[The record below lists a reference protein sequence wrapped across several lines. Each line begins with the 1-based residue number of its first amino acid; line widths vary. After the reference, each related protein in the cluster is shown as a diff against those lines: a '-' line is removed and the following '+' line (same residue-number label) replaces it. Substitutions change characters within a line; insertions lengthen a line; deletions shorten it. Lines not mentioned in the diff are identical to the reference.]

1 MLTSFLNSCKIYLY
15 ILWKRKVTKEKIVLF
30 GGKNH
35 EKDSGT
41 CPGNGEKTSDE
52 TATLKIG
59 GIGPTTGGAAIYGQA
74 VKNAAELAVNEINAN
89 GGINGMQVE
98 FMWQD
103 DEHNAEKSVNAYN
116 TLMDKGM
123 QVLVGTV
130 TSAPCIA
137 VVAEAEEDNVFLL
150 TPSGSAVAA
159 IDAPNAF
166 RVCFSDPGQGIGAAD
181 YIKNNNVGSKVA
193 VIYNVS
199 DPYSNGIY
207 EKFAAQASTIG
218 LEIVTAEAFTNDSA
232 TDFSVQIQKV
242 KDSGADLLFLPIYYE
257 AAALI
262 LDQANTAGL
271 DVKYFGCDGL
281 DGVIGQLGDKA
292 SLAEGVMLLTPFA
305 ADATDA
311 KTVAFTAAYKAA
323 YNEIPNQFAADAY
336 DAVYIVKAAIEAAGI
351 TDASIDASDLC
362 DAIVAQMT
370 EIEYDGVTGLMTW
383 SADGEPTK
391 EPKAMV
397 IKDGAYA
404 AM

>member
-1 MLTSFLNSCKIYLY
+1 MKKILA
-15 ILWKRKVTKEKIVLF
+15 LVLVCVLALSMF
-30 GGKNH
+30 ACGGTT
-35 EKDSGT
+35 D
-41 CPGNGEKTSDE
+41 GEQTGDANNNNNE
-52 TATLKIG
+52 ATATLKIG
-59 GIGPTTGGAAIYGQA
+59 GIGPTTGGAAVYGTAVMNAANLA
-74 VKNAAELAVNEINAN
+74 VKEINAA

-103 DEHNAEKSVNAYN
+103 DEHNAEKAVNAYS

-123 QVLVGTV
+123 QVLMGTV

-137 VVAEAEEDNVFLL
+137 VVAEAELDNVFLL
-150 TPSGSAVAA
+150 TPSGSATDAIAA
-159 IDAPNAF
+159 DNAF
-166 RVCFSDPGQGIGAAD
+166 RVCFSDPNQGIGAAD
-181 YIKNNNVGSKVA
+181 YIKNNDLAAKVA

-207 EKFAAQASTIG
+207 EKFNAQANAVG
-218 LEIVTAEAFTNDSA
+218 LEIVCAEAFTNDSA

-262 LDQANTAGL
+262 LDQANSAGL
-271 DVKYFGCDGL
+271 DVKFFGCDGL

-292 SLAEGVMLLTPFA
+292 ALAEGVMLLTPFA
-305 ADATDA
+305 ADATDD
-311 KTVAFTAAYKAA
+311 KTVAFTAAYKAE
-323 YNEIPNQFAADAY
+323 YNGEIPNQFAADAY
-336 DAVYIVKAAIEAAGI
+336 DAIYIIKEAIEAAGI
-351 TDASIDASDLC
+351 TDANIDASDLC
-362 DAIVAQMT
+362 DAIVEQMLKL
-370 EIEYDGVTGLMTW
+370 EFDGVTGKMTW

-397 IKDGAYA
+397 ITNGSYA

>member
-1 MLTSFLNSCKIYLY
+1 MKKILA
-15 ILWKRKVTKEKIVLF
+15 LVLVMVLAATMF
-30 GGKNH
+30 VACG
-35 EKDSGT
+35 EKDTEG
-41 CPGNGEKTSDE
+41 

-59 GIGPTTGGAAIYGQA
+59 GIGPTTGGAAIYGTA
-74 VKNAAELAVNEINAN
+74 VMNAAQLAVEEINAN
-89 GGINGMQVE
+89 GGINGMTVE
-98 FMWQD
+98 FLWQD
-103 DEHNAEKSVNAYN
+103 DEHNAEKAVNAYN

-137 VVAEAEEDNVFLL
+137 VVAEAEEDNIFML

-207 EKFAAQASTIG
+207 EKFAAQANAIG
-218 LEIVTAEAFTNDSA
+218 LEIVAAEAFTNDSA

-262 LDQANTAGL
+262 LDQANNAGL
-271 DVKYFGCDGL
+271 NVKYFGCDGL

-292 SLAEGVMLLTPFA
+292 NLAEGVMLLTPFA
-305 ADATDA
+305 ADATDD

-323 YNEIPNQFAADAY
+323 YNGEIPNQFAADAY

-351 TDASIDASDLC
+351 TDASISASDLC

-370 EIEYDGVTGLMTW
+370 KIEYDGVTGLMTW

-397 IKDGAYA
+397 IKNGAYA

>member
-1 MLTSFLNSCKIYLY
+1 MYKDRDEKMYFYLEERIMKKILAF
-15 ILWKRKVTKEKIVLF
+15 VLVMVLAATMF
-30 GGKNH
+30 VACG
-35 EKDSGT
+35 EKDT
-41 CPGNGEKTSDE
+41 EGN
-52 TATLKIG
+52 ATLKIG
-59 GIGPTTGGAAIYGQA
+59 GIGPTTGGAAIYGTA
-74 VKNAAELAVNEINAN
+74 VMKAAQLAVEEINAN
-89 GGINGMQVE
+89 GGINGMTVE

-103 DEHNAEKSVNAYN
+103 DEHNAEKAVNAYN

-123 QVLVGTV
+123 QILVGTV

-137 VVAEAEEDNVFLL
+137 VVAEAEEDNIFML

-166 RVCFSDPGQGIGAAD
+166 RVCFSDPNQGIGAAD
-181 YIKNNNVGSKVA
+181 YIKQNNVGSKVA

-207 EKFAAQASTIG
+207 EKFAGQANAIG
-218 LEIVTAEAFTNDSA
+218 LEIVAAEAFTNDSA

-262 LDQANTAGL
+262 LDQANNAGL

-292 SLAEGVMLLTPFA
+292 DLAEGVMLLTPFA

-311 KTVAFTAAYKAA
+311 KTVAFTAAYTAK
-323 YNEIPNQFAADAY
+323 YNEVPNQFAADAY
-336 DAVYIVKAAIEAAGI
+336 DAVYIIKTAIEAAGI
-351 TDASIDASDLC
+351 KSADISVSDLC

-370 EIEYDGVTGLMTW
+370 EIEFDGVTGLMTW
-383 SADGEPTK
+383 DADGEPAK
-391 EPKAMV
+391 APKAMV

>member
-1 MLTSFLNSCKIYLY
+1 MKKILA
-15 ILWKRKVTKEKIVLF
+15 LVLVAVMALSTF
-30 GGKNH
+30 AACGETTPANTDDVADTTAAPVEGN
-35 EKDSGT
+35 DPVDAGT
-41 CPGNGEKTSDE
+41 I
-52 TATLKIG
+52 KIG
-59 GIGPTTGGAAIYGQA
+59 GIGPTTGVAAIYGTA
-74 VKNAAELAVNEINAN
+74 VMNAMNLAVDEINAA
-89 GGINGMQVE
+89 GGVNGMKFE
-98 FMWQD
+98 AMWQD
-103 DEHNAEKSVNAYN
+103 DEHNAEKAVNAYQ
-116 TLMDKGM
+116 TLMDNGM

-137 VVAEAEEDNVFLL
+137 VVAEAELDNIFML
-150 TPSGSAVAA
+150 TPSGSAVDA
-159 IDAPNAF
+159 IAAPNAF
-166 RVCFSDPGQGIGAAD
+166 RVCFSDPNQGIGAAD
-181 YIKNNNVGSKVA
+181 YIKNNNVAEKVA

-207 EKFAAQASTIG
+207 EKFAAEAQTIG

-242 KDSGADLLFLPIYYE
+242 KESGADLLFLPIYYE

-262 LDQANTAGL
+262 LDQANSAGL

-305 ADATDA
+305 ADATDD

-323 YNEIPNQFAADAY
+323 YNETPNQFAADAY

-351 TDASIDASDLC
+351 TSADINCSDLC
-362 DAIVAQMT
+362 DAIVEQMAT
-370 EIEYDGVTGLMTW
+370 LEFDGVTGFMTW
-383 SADGEPTK
+383 DADGEPTK
-391 EPKAMV
+391 APKAMV

>member
-1 MLTSFLNSCKIYLY
+1 MKKILA
-15 ILWKRKVTKEKIVLF
+15 LVLVAVMALSMF
-30 GGKNH
+30 AACGETTPATTDAPVDGGN
-35 EKDSGT
+35 DVVDAGT
-41 CPGNGEKTSDE
+41 I
-52 TATLKIG
+52 TLG
-59 GIGPTTGGAAIYGQA
+59 GIGPTTGGAAIYGTA
-74 VKNAAELAVNEINAN
+74 VMNAMKLAVDEINAA
-89 GGINGMQVE
+89 GGVNGMKFE
-98 FMWQD
+98 ALWQD
-103 DEHNAEKSVNAYN
+103 DEHNAEKSVNAYQ

-123 QVLVGTV
+123 QVLIGTV

-137 VVAEAEEDNVFLL
+137 VVAEAELDNIFMI
-150 TPSGSAVAA
+150 TPSGSAVDA
-159 IDAPNAF
+159 IAAPNAF
-166 RVCFSDPGQGIGAAD
+166 RVCFSDPNQGVGAAD
-181 YIKNNNVGSKVA
+181 YIKNNNVGEKVA

-207 EKFAAQASTIG
+207 EKFAAQAGSIG
-218 LEIVTAEAFTNDSA
+218 LEIVAAEAFTNDSA

-262 LDQANTAGL
+262 LDQANSAGL

-292 SLAEGVMLLTPFA
+292 ALAEGVMLLTPFA
-305 ADATDA
+305 ADATDD
-311 KTVAFTAAYKAA
+311 KTVAFTTAYKNA
-323 YNEIPNQFAADAY
+323 YGEIPNQFAADAY

-351 TDASIDASDLC
+351 KNADISCSDLC
-362 DAIVAQMT
+362 DAIIEQMAT
-370 EIEYDGVTGLMTW
+370 LKFDGVTGLMTW
-383 SADGEPTK
+383 DVETGEPTK

>member
-1 MLTSFLNSCKIYLY
+1 MKKILA
-15 ILWKRKVTKEKIVLF
+15 LVLVCVLALSMF
-30 GGKNH
+30 ACGGTT
-35 EKDSGT
+35 D
-41 CPGNGEKTSDE
+41 GEQTGDANNNTDA

-59 GIGPTTGGAAIYGQA
+59 GIGPTTGGAAVYGTA
-74 VKNAAELAVNEINAN
+74 VMNAAQLAVNEINAA

-103 DEHNAEKSVNAYN
+103 DEHNAEKAVNAYS

-137 VVAEAEEDNVFLL
+137 VVAEAELANVFLL
-150 TPSGSAVAA
+150 TPSGSAVDAIAA
-159 IDAPNAF
+159 DNAF
-166 RVCFSDPGQGIGAAD
+166 RVCFSDPNQGIGAAD
-181 YIKNNNVGSKVA
+181 YIKNNNLATKVA

-207 EKFAAQASTIG
+207 EKFNAEANAIG
-218 LEIVTAEAFTNDSA
+218 LEIVAAEAFTNDSA

-262 LDQANTAGL
+262 LDQANSAGL
-271 DVKYFGCDGL
+271 DVKFFGCDGL

-292 SLAEGVMLLTPFA
+292 ALAEGVMLLTPFA
-305 ADATDA
+305 ADATDD

-323 YNEIPNQFAADAY
+323 YNNEIPNQFAADAY

-351 TDASIDASDLC
+351 TDANIEASDLC
-362 DAIVAQMT
+362 DAIVEQMT
-370 EIEYDGVTGLMTW
+370 KLEFDGVTGKMTW

-397 IKDGAYA
+397 ITNGSYA

>member
-1 MLTSFLNSCKIYLY
+1 MKKILA
-15 ILWKRKVTKEKIVLF
+15 LVLVMVLAATMF
-30 GGKNH
+30 VACG
-35 EKDSGT
+35 EKDTEG
-41 CPGNGEKTSDE
+41 

-59 GIGPTTGGAAIYGQA
+59 GIGPTTGGAAIYGTA
-74 VKNAAELAVNEINAN
+74 VMNAANLAVNEINAN

-98 FMWQD
+98 FLWQD
-103 DEHNAEKSVNAYN
+103 DEHNAEKAVNAYN

-123 QVLVGTV
+123 QILVGTV
-130 TSAPCIA
+130 TSGPCIA
-137 VVAEAEEDNVFLL
+137 VVAEAEEDNIFML

-207 EKFAAQASTIG
+207 EKFAAQANAIG
-218 LEIVTAEAFTNDSA
+218 LEIVAAEAFTNDSA

-262 LDQANTAGL
+262 LDQANNAGL

-292 SLAEGVMLLTPFA
+292 NLAEGVMLLTPFA
-305 ADATDA
+305 ADATDD

-323 YNEIPNQFAADAY
+323 YNDEIPNQFAADAY
-336 DAVYIVKAAIEAAGI
+336 DAVYIIKAAIEAAGI
-351 TDASIDASDLC
+351 TDASISASDLC

>member
-1 MLTSFLNSCKIYLY
+1 MKKILA
-15 ILWKRKVTKEKIVLF
+15 LVLVCVLALSMF
-30 GGKNH
+30 ACG
-35 EKDSGT
+35 
-41 CPGNGEKTSDE
+41 GNGEAAQTGDANNNE
-52 TATLKIG
+52 TTGGTLKIG
-59 GIGPTTGGAAIYGQA
+59 GIGPTTGGAAIYGTA
-74 VKNAAELAVNEINAN
+74 VMNAAQLAVNEINAA

-98 FMWQD
+98 FLWQD
-103 DEHNAEKSVNAYN
+103 DEHNTEKAVNAYS
-116 TLMDKGM
+116 TLKDQGM

-137 VVAEAEEDNVFLL
+137 VVAEAELDNMFML
-150 TPSGSAVAA
+150 TPSGSAVDAIAA
-159 IDAPNAF
+159 DNAF

-181 YIKNNNVGSKVA
+181 YIKNNNVGTKIA

-207 EKFAAQASTIG
+207 EKFNAQAQAIG
-218 LEIVTAEAFTNDSA
+218 LEIVAAEAFTNDSA

-262 LDQANTAGL
+262 LDQANSAGL
-271 DVKYFGCDGL
+271 NVKYFGCDGL

-292 SLAEGVMLLTPFA
+292 ALAEGVMLLTPFA
-305 ADATDA
+305 ADATDE
-311 KTVAFTAAYKAA
+311 KIVAFTAAYKAA
-323 YNEIPNQFAADAY
+323 YNDEIPNQFAADAY

-351 TDASIDASDLC
+351 TDANISASDLC
-362 DAIVAQMT
+362 DAIVAEMT
-370 EIEYDGVTGLMTW
+370 SLEFDGVTGKMTW
-383 SADGEPTK
+383 TADGEPTK

-397 IKDGAYA
+397 IKDGSYT